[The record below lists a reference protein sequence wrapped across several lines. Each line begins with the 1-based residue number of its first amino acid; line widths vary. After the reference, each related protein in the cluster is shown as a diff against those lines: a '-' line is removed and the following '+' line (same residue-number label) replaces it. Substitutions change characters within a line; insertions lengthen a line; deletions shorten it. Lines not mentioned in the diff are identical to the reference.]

1 MINIK
6 NFDPNNIKLDEKSY
20 KKILIN
26 YIGYKTIKD
35 SKCIKI
41 YSVNRL
47 YLIFNKVNGYFEKTN
62 RNKYLTQ
69 VSTNESKK
77 KIKRYEELWSKP
89 RDLIR
94 SITKNSDYYNKKYM
108 KIKFNSDE
116 KLPLNKMI
124 EIPTMAIVVR
134 AIFYDN
140 NTFYPQVFL
149 DECLYKL

>member
-6 NFDPNNIKLDEKSY
+6 IFDPNNIKLDEKSY

-35 SKCIKI
+35 SKCIKV

-47 YLIFNKVNGYFEKTN
+47 YLIFNKVNGYFEKIN

-69 VSTNESKK
+69 VSTNESKE

-94 SITKNSDYYNKKYM
+94 SITKNSDYYNEKYM
-108 KIKFNSDE
+108 KIKFSSDE

-140 NTFYPQVFL
+140 NTFFPQVFL

>member
-1 MINIK
+1 MIDIK
-6 NFDPNNIKLDEKSY
+6 IFDPNNIKLDENSY

-35 SKCIKI
+35 SKCIEI

-47 YLIFNKVNGYFEKTN
+47 YLIFNKVNGYFEKIN

-69 VSTNESKK
+69 VSTNESKE

-94 SITKNSDYYNKKYM
+94 SITKNSDYYNEKYM

-140 NTFYPQVFL
+140 NTFFPQVFL
-149 DECLYKL
+149 DESLYKL

>member
-69 VSTNESKK
+69 VSTNESKE

-94 SITKNSDYYNKKYM
+94 SITKNSDYYNEKYM

>member
-77 KIKRYEELWSKP
+77 K
-89 RDLIR
+89 
-94 SITKNSDYYNKKYM
+94 
-108 KIKFNSDE
+108 
-116 KLPLNKMI
+116 
-124 EIPTMAIVVR
+124 
-134 AIFYDN
+134 
-140 NTFYPQVFL
+140 
-149 DECLYKL
+149 

>member
-6 NFDPNNIKLDEKSY
+6 IFDPNNIKLDEKSY

-26 YIGYKTIKD
+26 YIGYKTIED
-35 SKCIKI
+35 SKCIKV

-47 YLIFNKVNGYFEKTN
+47 YLIFNKVNGYFEKIN

-69 VSTNESKK
+69 VSTNESKE

-94 SITKNSDYYNKKYM
+94 SITKNSDYYNEKYM
-108 KIKFNSDE
+108 KIKFSSDE

-140 NTFYPQVFL
+140 NTFFPQVFL
-149 DECLYKL
+149 DESLYKL